1 MIMSNKDKKGV
12 PTKTDKKTMLDQV
25 PSDKMQDFVQRMMA
39 LGERKL
45 AEKNQSSTSSPI
57 LTNSET
63 INDQGELIAI
73 EPSNP
78 PLRR

>member
-1 MIMSNKDKKGV
+1 MSKKGV
-12 PTKTDKKTMLDQV
+12 PTNTDEKTILDQV

-45 AEKNQSSTSSPI
+45 AEKNQSSTSSTI
-57 LTNSET
+57 LTNSEE
-63 INDQGELIAI
+63 IDDEGNLIAI

-78 PLRR
+78 PPVRK